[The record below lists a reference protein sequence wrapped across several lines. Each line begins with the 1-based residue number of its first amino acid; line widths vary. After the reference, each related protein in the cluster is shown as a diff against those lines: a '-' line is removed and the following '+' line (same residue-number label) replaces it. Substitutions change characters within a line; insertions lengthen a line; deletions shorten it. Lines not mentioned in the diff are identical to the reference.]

1 MDLIM
6 AGSKAV
12 LGVDAQLVEE
22 ILADDSRR
30 GEFVILQVDKNTF
43 LQASGEGDGPYV
55 LEYKDGGQQFQA
67 LDEPTKD
74 EVREAF
80 LDYLRGGSEW
90 KTKRHWRQLAARRGC
105 SQAAAVLVLL
115 IGVIA
120 TILVQ

>member
-67 LDEPTKD
+67 LDAPTKD
-74 EVREAF
+74 KVKEAF

-90 KTKRHWRQLAARRGC
+90 KTERQWRQLAARRGC